1 MKVNQNLSK
10 NDKNYSNYEKFMP
23 GSGGGHEAAGRC
35 AGRCVCSV
43 GLRLFRARHILMIT
57 IVMAEERPNRTSR
70 KTTDRPRRRD
80 IVLTA
85 SLAVL
90 VMAVLA
96 IAGELQPGVFLAGA
110 LAVAGLAAVYYL
122 TALTAAEPSPRP
134 AAAAQSR
141 PVEADA
147 CEAMLERL
155 PIPVLLIGPGGRI
168 ERANPSARA
177 FLGLGT
183 ERGLLSTALRQPRV
197 LEAVSAALRGERGAA
212 VEYATLAP
220 LESHVRAF
228 IEPIRLDAPGPMPFR
243 AMLVLA
249 DDTSSKRAE
258 RMRADFLAN
267 ASHELRTPLAS
278 LSGFLETLQG
288 PARDDEEARDRFLT
302 IMMEQTVR
310 MRRLIDDLL
319 SLSRVEMNEHVT
331 PTGVVELNALVRD
344 VVEVLRLAA
353 DRRAITLDVVMAQGA
368 TPVRGDHD
376 QIYEV
381 VENLVENAIKYS
393 PDGAT
398 VKVWVEGSRTRDGAE
413 HLPERIDPQSGR
425 LTLSAPPLDPD
436 ARFAVVRVRDSG
448 PGIERRYLPRLS
460 ERFFRVD
467 GQKSGPAAGTGL
479 GLAIV
484 KHIVSRH
491 RGGFT
496 VESAPGAGTVFSVFL
511 ALAPAKTII
520 ESRADAAPDT
530 SPPEPGD
537 NRADAVTK
545 A

>member
-10 NDKNYSNYEKFMP
+10 NDKNCSNYEKFMP
-23 GSGGGHEAAGRC
+23 GSGGGHEARGRC
-35 AGRCVCSV
+35 KAYCVIAAAGS
-43 GLRLFRARHILMIT
+43 LFRTRHILMIP
-57 IVMAEERPNRTSR
+57 IAMAEERANRTSR
-70 KTTDRPRRRD
+70 KTADRPRRRD
-80 IVLTA
+80 IALTA

-90 VMAVLA
+90 VMAVLTV
-96 IAGELQPGVFLAGA
+96 AGELQPGVFLAGSLA
-110 LAVAGLAAVYYL
+110 LACLAAVYYL
-122 TALTAAEPSPRP
+122 TALTAAEPSPSP
-134 AAAAQSR
+134 ASAADIR

-168 ERANPSARA
+168 ERANPAARA
-177 FLGLGT
+177 FLGLGA

-228 IEPIRLDAPGPMPFR
+228 VEPLRLDAPGPMPFR

-331 PTGVVELNALVRD
+331 PTGVVELNALVSD
-344 VVEVLRLAA
+344 VAEVLRLAA
-353 DRRAITLDVVMAQGA
+353 DRREITLDVTLAEAA

-398 VKVWVEGSRTRDGAE
+398 VTVWVEASRTRDGAE

-436 ARFAVVRVRDSG
+436 ARFAVVRVRDAG

-460 ERFFRVD
+460 ERFFPRGRPEERASLRD
-467 GQKSGPAAGTGL
+467 RSGPG
-479 GLAIV
+479 
-484 KHIVSRH
+484 H
-491 RGGFT
+491 RQAYRQP
-496 VESAPGAGTVFSVFL
+496 S
-511 ALAPAKTII
+511 
-520 ESRADAAPDT
+520 
-530 SPPEPGD
+530 
-537 NRADAVTK
+537 
-545 A
+545 

>member
-1 MKVNQNLSK
+1 MK
-10 NDKNYSNYEKFMP
+10 
-23 GSGGGHEAAGRC
+23 R
-35 AGRCVCSV
+35 
-43 GLRLFRARHILMIT
+43 RADGARAVTALQRPVVIRTRHILMIA
-57 IVMAEERPNRTSR
+57 ISMAEERPNRAPA
-70 KTTDRPRRRD
+70 KATDRPRRRD
-80 IVLTA
+80 IALTA

-96 IAGELQPGVFLAGA
+96 VAGELQPGVFLAGA

-134 AAAAQSR
+134 AAAAEIR
-141 PVEADA
+141 PVDMDA

-168 ERANPSARA
+168 ERANPAARA
-177 FLGLGT
+177 FLGLGA

-212 VEYATLAP
+212 VEYSTLAP

-228 IEPIRLDAPGPMPFR
+228 IEPIRLNAPGPMPFR

-319 SLSRVEMNEHVT
+319 SLSRVEMNEHVA
-331 PTGVVELNALVRD
+331 PTGVVELNALLRD
-344 VVEVLRLAA
+344 VAEVLGLVA
-353 DRRAITLDVVMAQGA
+353 DKRGITLDVTVADDG
-368 TPVRGDHD
+368 TPVRGDRD

-381 VENLVENAIKYS
+381 IENLVENAIKYS
-393 PDGAT
+393 PDGAVVT
-398 VKVWVEGSRTRDGAE
+398 VWVEASRTRDGAE
-413 HLPERIDPQSGR
+413 HMPERIDPQSGR
-425 LTLSAPPLDPD
+425 LTLTAPPLDPD

-484 KHIVSRH
+484 KHIISRH

-511 ALAPAKTII
+511 ALAPAKKAA
-520 ESRADAAPDT
+520 ESLPQPDPESAPD
-530 SPPEPGD
+530 SPIPEAGD

-545 A
+545 V

>member
-1 MKVNQNLSK
+1 
-10 NDKNYSNYEKFMP
+10 
-23 GSGGGHEAAGRC
+23 
-35 AGRCVCSV
+35 
-43 GLRLFRARHILMIT
+43 
-57 IVMAEERPNRTSR
+57 MAEERPNRTPR
-70 KTTDRPRRRD
+70 KTPDRPRRRD
-80 IVLTA
+80 IALTA

-90 VMAVLA
+90 IMAVLA
-96 IAGELQPGVFLAGA
+96 VAGELQPGVFVAGSLAI
-110 LAVAGLAAVYYL
+110 AGLAAVYYL

-134 AAAAQSR
+134 AAAAEVR
-141 PVEADA
+141 PVEVEA
-147 CEAMLERL
+147 CESMLERL

-168 ERANPSARA
+168 ERANPAARA
-177 FLGLGT
+177 FLGLGA

-212 VEYATLAP
+212 VEYSTLAP

-228 IEPIRLDAPGPMPFR
+228 VEPLRLNAPGPMPFR
-243 AMLVLA
+243 AMLVLS

-288 PARDDEEARDRFLT
+288 PARDDEEARDRFLN

-319 SLSRVEMNEHVT
+319 SLSRVEMNEHVV
-331 PTGVVELNALVRD
+331 PTGAVELNALVRD
-344 VVEVLRLAA
+344 VTEVLGLVAEK
-353 DRRAITLDVVMAQGA
+353 RAITLDVTLADEA
-368 TPVRGDHD
+368 TTVRGDHD

-393 PDGAT
+393 PDGAAVT
-398 VKVWVEGSRTRDGAE
+398 VWVEASRTRDGAE
-413 HLPERIDPQSGR
+413 HLDERIDPQSGR

-436 ARFAVVRVRDSG
+436 ARFAVVRVRDAG

-511 ALAPAKTII
+511 AVAPARQTV
-520 ESRADAAPDT
+520 ETPEQPQPDSETAPAG
-530 SPPEPGD
+530 E
-537 NRADAVTK
+537 NRADAVT
-545 A
+545 

>member
-1 MKVNQNLSK
+1 MV
-10 NDKNYSNYEKFMP
+10 
-23 GSGGGHEAAGRC
+23 
-35 AGRCVCSV
+35 
-43 GLRLFRARHILMIT
+43 
-57 IVMAEERPNRTSR
+57 EERTNRRPLKSP
-70 KTTDRPRRRD
+70 DRPRRRD
-80 IVLTA
+80 IALTA
-85 SLAVL
+85 GLGVFI
-90 VMAVLA
+90 MAVLA
-96 IAGELQPGVFLAGA
+96 LSGEMEAGVFLAGSLA
-110 LAVAGLAAVYYL
+110 LAGLAAVYYL
-122 TALTAAEPSPRP
+122 TALTAAEPSARP
-134 AAAAQSR
+134 AEAGASLR
-141 PVEADA
+141 PVEIDA

-177 FLGLGT
+177 FLGLGA

-212 VEYATLAP
+212 VEYSTLAP

-228 IEPIRLDAPGPMPFR
+228 VEPIRLDVPGPMPFR

-288 PARDDEEARDRFLT
+288 PAHDDEEARDRFLA
-302 IMMEQTVR
+302 IMKEQTER

-319 SLSRVEMNEHVT
+319 SLSRVEMNEHVA
-331 PTGVVELNALVRD
+331 PTGSVELNDLARD
-344 VVEVLRLAA
+344 VTEALRLVAE
-353 DRRAITLDVVMAQGA
+353 RRAITLELTLADTPAQ
-368 TPVRGDHD
+368 VRGDHD

-393 PDGAT
+393 PDGSQ
-398 VKVWVEGSRTRDGAE
+398 VRIWVEAPRTRDGAE
-413 HLPERIDPQSGR
+413 HMPERMDPQSGR

-436 ARFAVVRVRDSG
+436 ARFAVVRVRDNG
-448 PGIERRYLPRLS
+448 PGIERRYLPRLA

-467 GQKSGPAAGTGL
+467 GQKSGPTAGTGL

-496 VESAPGAGTVFSVFL
+496 VESAPGAGSVFSAFFM
-511 ALAPAKTII
+511 LAPAQAT
-520 ESRADAAPDT
+520 APPA
-530 SPPEPGD
+530 PPSGTGPVEQTAG
-537 NRADAVTK
+537 AVTK
-545 A
+545 V